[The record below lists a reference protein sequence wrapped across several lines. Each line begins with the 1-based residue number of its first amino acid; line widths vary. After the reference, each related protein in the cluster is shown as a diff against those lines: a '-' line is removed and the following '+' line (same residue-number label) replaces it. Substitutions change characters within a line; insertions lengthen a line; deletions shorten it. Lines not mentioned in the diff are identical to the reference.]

1 MSAQQ
6 EYLEENAKKEGVE
19 VTASGLQIKHEVE
32 GSGKQPSAS
41 DTVEVHYAGKLID
54 GSQFDSSYD
63 RGQTISFPLNG
74 VIAGWTEGLQLM
86 KEGGKAEL
94 TIPANLGYGERG
106 AGGVIPGGATLIFT
120 VELIA
125 INSLG
130 FVFKGKPLENPRSLW
145 LASPMA
151 ISRLARGRRPG

>member
-1 MSAQQ
+1 MSEQQ
-6 EYLEENAKKEGVE
+6 NYLDENAKKEGVV
-19 VTASGLQIKHEVE
+19 VTPSGLQIKHEVE
-32 GSGKQPSAS
+32 GSGKQPSAA

-120 VELIA
+120 VELVA
-125 INSLG
+125 I
-130 FVFKGKPLENPRSLW
+130 KG
-145 LASPMA
+145 
-151 ISRLARGRRPG
+151 

>member
-1 MSAQQ
+1 MSEQQ
-6 EYLEENAKKEGVE
+6 NYLDENAKKEGVV
-19 VTASGLQIKHEVE
+19 VTPSGLQIKHEVE
-32 GSGKQPSAS
+32 GSGKQPSAA

-106 AGGVIPGGATLIFT
+106 AGGVIPGGATLIFN
-120 VELIA
+120 VELVA
-125 INSLG
+125 I
-130 FVFKGKPLENPRSLW
+130 KG
-145 LASPMA
+145 
-151 ISRLARGRRPG
+151 

>member
-1 MSAQQ
+1 MKMP
-6 EYLEENAKKEGVE
+6 KK
-19 VTASGLQIKHEVE
+19 TASKLPPPACKLNTKSKAPVN
-32 GSGKQPSAS
+32 SPAPPTPSKY
-41 DTVEVHYAGKLID
+41 YAGKLID
-54 GSQFDSSYD
+54 GGQFDSSYD

-120 VELIA
+120 VELLA
-125 INSLG
+125 
-130 FVFKGKPLENPRSLW
+130 VKG
-145 LASPMA
+145 
-151 ISRLARGRRPG
+151 